1 MGCFRHCSNKW
12 KVKVESGMA
21 AGEFA
26 SLEPCHGFGKDR
38 YDFTSQ

>member
-1 MGCFRHCSNKW
+1 VESESGKW
-12 KVKVESGMA
+12 KVESGMA

-26 SLEPCHGFGKDR
+26 SLESCHGFGKDR